1 MTIKES
7 ASLLFEIT
15 HLEDSSTF
23 SALKEY
29 FDNMYFG

>member
-7 ASLLFEIT
+7 ATFLFDLT
-15 HLEDSSTF
+15 HPEQASSF

-29 FDNMYFG
+29 LENMYFG